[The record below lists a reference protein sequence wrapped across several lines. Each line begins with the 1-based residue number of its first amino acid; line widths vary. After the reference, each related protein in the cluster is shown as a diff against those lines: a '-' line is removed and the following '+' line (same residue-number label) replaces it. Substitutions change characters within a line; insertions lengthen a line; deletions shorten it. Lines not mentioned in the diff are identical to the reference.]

1 MLAVSPG
8 QRGVL
13 DTVLIGGSAAAPG
26 GASAAASGIFSLRQ
40 AIVGLPVSEK
50 RKHEGLDLSP
60 HVDRAYNECG
70 APGSTGA
77 DLNMAT
83 RGS

>member
-26 GASAAASGIFSLRQ
+26 GGIGGGFGDFFTVRQ

-83 RGS
+83 RG